1 VNRVWY
7 NDSEAPNLQ
16 GDTNRDVRDASGKCT
31 NVSIVD
37 INNSLAWPVE
47 AQAIIANAGRRA
59 VVPTP
64 VAPALSP
71 PAAPWPPHNYTECNT
86 PSPGPPRPAAGPF
99 VASPCKPGEPSQE
112 WTLSKGVAPGD
123 GQSTNVQ
130 MAAGSKGCWE
140 ITACAHGPSAAVGCS
155 YGCKPLPKPDVKP
168 KGPGDCECHHVS
180 PPIGE
185 CLFNHTGAWLFN
197 HAGNFNGVWALHTN
211 GTITSVMDG
220 NCLQTSTKGGAVN
233 VGICTGA
240 ADQKFKW
247 QVVNAKPKGHP
258 GPLYTVTQV
267 VAGVELCVQQSA

>member
-1 VNRVWY
+1 VTC
-7 NDSEAPNLQ
+7 E
-16 GDTNRDVRDASGKCT
+16 
-31 NVSIVD
+31 
-37 INNSLAWPVE
+37 
-47 AQAIIANAGRRA
+47 
-59 VVPTP
+59 TP
-64 VAPALSP
+64 VASAPMSLSSTSTTPWRGQSRLRQSLPMLGGGQSFQLRSLPRSRLLPHRGPPTITPSVTRRRQGRRGPRRGHSLRRRASRGSHRRSGRSARVWRPVTASP
-71 PAAPWPPHNYTECNT
+71 PTCRWQRAA
-86 PSPGPPRPAAGPF
+86 
-99 VASPCKPGEPSQE
+99 K
-112 WTLSKGVAPGD
+112 
-123 GQSTNVQ
+123 
-130 MAAGSKGCWE
+130 
-140 ITACAHGPSAAVGCS
+140 AAVGCS

-233 VGICTGA
+233 VGICTGG